1 MGAVVGL
8 LLLLMMMM
16 IGVSHGLET
25 YCDGRKDG
33 AQCYGALGG
42 MVVLQ
47 LMDSASEIFRYEWS
61 SKSNVILIVSKNNI
75 ITNGISN
82 RSVFTPSNGTF
93 RINNLS
99 RIDSGK
105 YTLSILDSTLQ
116 KLEGRTLHLSIQAPV
131 SSVLLVS
138 ECLQGDMRV
147 SCSSVGGDDP
157 QYSWTLDGRELTD
170 DDLLSGNTE
179 SENITLKAD
188 VSGYL
193 VCSVRNRFSDVCGFT
208 INNCTSFN
216 GTQKWVHQSNDT
228 VCTKPT
234 TISTTSTVGKETDIA
249 SVTPSTNITPSN
261 QTETSGRDDPW
272 YNNLLLIGSVLA
284 ALLILLI
291 VGVAVICSQKKKQST
306 KPEEE
311 GDDKELTYADVKFTQ
326 RPGRQVEQ
334 RADLEVEY
342 GQVRFSER
350 PQQTELRENDCVY
363 AMVRKSR

>member
-8 LLLLMMMM
+8 LLLLMMM

-33 AQCYGALGG
+33 AQCYGALRGT
-42 MVVLQ
+42 VNLQ
-47 LMDSASEIFRYEWS
+47 LMDSASEIPRYEWS
-61 SKSNVILIVSKNNI
+61 HGPTIILNGRKNNI
-75 ITNGISN
+75 ISNRISS
-82 RSVFTPSNGTF
+82 RSVFTPSNGIF

-99 RIDSGK
+99 SNDSGK
-105 YTLSILDSTLQ
+105 YKLIIMNSDLQ
-116 KLEGRTLHLSIQAPV
+116 KSGERTLHLSIQAPV

-179 SENITLKAD
+179 SVNITLKAD

-234 TISTTSTVGKETDIA
+234 TISTTSTVGKETDIV

-272 YNNLLLIGSVLA
+272 YSKWKLTLL
-284 ALLILLI
+284 
-291 VGVAVICSQKKKQST
+291 QW
-306 KPEEE
+306 
-311 GDDKELTYADVKFTQ
+311 FH
-326 RPGRQVEQ
+326 
-334 RADLEVEY
+334 
-342 GQVRFSER
+342 
-350 PQQTELRENDCVY
+350 
-363 AMVRKSR
+363 